1 MGLACN
7 INRRGRWA
15 RAICGA
21 AFVAAAAGMM
31 WSGRPAS
38 DALRWSLAVGFGLL
52 GAFQVFEASM
62 GWCVVR
68 AMGRK
73 TPI

>member
-1 MGLACN
+1 MGLTCN

-21 AFVAAAAGMM
+21 AFIAAAAGMIG
-31 WSGRPAS
+31 SGWPAV
-38 DALRWSLAVGFGLL
+38 DWLRWVLAVGAGLL
-52 GAFQVFEASM
+52 GSFQVFEASM

-68 AMGRK
+68 AMGRQ